1 MSTQVLPEK
10 ISAAALPGM
19 GGVMR
24 YVARQPILDLHS
36 RVHGYELLF
45 RAGPDTAFRGD
56 GDLATRTILDN
67 TVIFGLDKLTGGLPA
82 FVNCTLESLTD
93 ELVQVL
99 PSSMTVLEILENLEP
114 TPELIEACGK
124 LKRAGFRLALDDFTW
139 SPKFEPLVELADY
152 IKVDFMLTSAAERK
166 RLLKRLDGFSVALIA
181 EKVETQ
187 EEYKQ
192 ACDEG
197 FTLFQ
202 GYYFCRPLLLQNRKV
217 PSNRL
222 SQIEILQLLRG
233 RSIELKKLARLVK
246 RDASLTY
253 RLLRLVNSPM
263 CAVRQEVSS
272 IESALLAVGEDTFR
286 RIATLAITSEF
297 SAGQP
302 AEILRM
308 AFVRG
313 RFCEDGSRAVRAG
326 RDRAIPAGT
335 AQPVAGHAAH
345 AHGRVNAGAAVAR
358 WRFGKRWSGRRI
370 SERRLLAWIDSTST
384 AIGLRA
390 MRSPQAYGLD
400 RRRTVAISIRGRG
413 VGGGRAAVR
422 GVNAATHLIR
432 IPHPPHAADLL
443 LLRVEALF
451 GKQFV
456 TDEGQFCC
464 QATTRER

>member
-114 TPELIEACGK
+114 TPELIKACGK

-233 RSIELKKLARLVK
+233 SSIELKKLARLVK

-313 RFCEDGSRAVRAG
+313 KFCEDAAG
-326 RDRAIPAGT
+326 LCGLDATEQYLLGLLSLLPAMLRLPMADLT
-335 AQPVAGHAAH
+335 PALPLRLEIRQALESAG
-345 AHGRVNAGAAVAR
+345 N
-358 WRFGKRWSGRRI
+358 
-370 SERRLLAWIDSTST
+370 SERRLLAWLEFHEHGNWAASDE
-384 AIGLRA
+384 AA
-390 MRSPQAYGLD
+390 AAYGLD
-400 RRRTVAISIRGRG
+400 SEQLLDIYTT
-413 VGGGRAAVR
+413 AVLW
-422 GVNAATHLIR
+422 AE
-432 IPHPPHAADLL
+432 
-443 LLRVEALF
+443 EALRF
-451 GKQFV
+451 AV
-456 TDEGQFCC
+456 
-464 QATTRER
+464 